1 MIFKGNKDL
10 CGAPLAKSCNSS
22 LVSPPPLISPPP
34 STSTNSTN
42 KALIAVLVIVSIG
55 FVFALIV
62 ICILLPKWRQ
72 KHNHEEKRSQVLAP
86 LTSAPSRKHDP
97 EFTAPIEQPRTSQG
111 GSGGKRA
118 RKDEPGKLSFVRE
131 DGQRFELEDLLR
143 ASAELLGSG
152 ELWASY
158 KAALF
163 DGPSMV
169 VKKLKAKHGIGRDDF
184 QEHMWRLGRLS
195 HPNLLPIVAYIHK
208 KEEKMIITDY
218 VPNGS
223 LAHMLHSKTIKHK
236 TFSSSY
242 IN

>member
-1 MIFKGNKDL
+1 VILLGNKDL
-10 CGAPLAKSCNSS
+10 CGAPLTKPCDSS
-22 LVSPPPLISPPP
+22 SGQPPLPP
-34 STSTNSTN
+34 SSNSLN
-42 KALIAVLVIVSIG
+42 KALIAVLVIVSVG
-55 FVFALIV
+55 FILSLIV

-72 KHNHEEKRSQVLAP
+72 KHNEDQLKTQFLAP
-86 LTSAPSRKHDP
+86 LPSAPSRKHNV
-97 EFTAPIEQPRTSQG
+97 EFMDPIEKSRTSA
-111 GSGGKRA
+111 GSGGKRP
-118 RKDEPGKLSFVRE
+118 RRDEPGKLSFVKE

-152 ELWASY
+152 DLWASY

-163 DGPSMV
+163 DGPSFV
-169 VKKLKAKHGIGRDDF
+169 VKKLKEKHGIGREDF

-223 LAHMLHSKTIKHK
+223 LAHMLHSKIINHK
-236 TFSSSY
+236 IFSNSY
-242 IN
+242 IRLLYLFHV